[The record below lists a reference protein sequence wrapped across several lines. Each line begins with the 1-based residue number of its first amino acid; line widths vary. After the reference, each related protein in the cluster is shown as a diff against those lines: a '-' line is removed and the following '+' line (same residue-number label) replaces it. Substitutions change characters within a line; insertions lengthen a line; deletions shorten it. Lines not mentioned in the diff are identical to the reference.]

1 MFKLANAT
9 NDVSLP
15 LKNATGEDPRF
26 SLNLRKHPEN
36 EHLNNFYD
44 LDIVFDPS
52 TTTSYRLSSSFSYT
66 PELTFGGSEK
76 EYNGAYYT
84 ANQGIGVTLA
94 TKYGHV
100 KNVAS
105 SGTYFKDYVSSM
117 TKYPA
122 GYLKYKEPGDYFSV
136 NISDHRPETT
146 FVFGHGN
153 SKNGLKEK
161 YYLDDGTEILN
172 NTNIENHYGLSSF
185 DTLYEEYGHRGTSEG
200 NPSSTYYDS
209 VYTTNIQPI
218 SIPSDNNASTMSIA
232 LYQNFLAQHYWVP
245 VPKG

>member
-1 MFKLANAT
+1 
-9 NDVSLP
+9 
-15 LKNATGEDPRF
+15 
-26 SLNLRKHPEN
+26 
-36 EHLNNFYD
+36 
-44 LDIVFDPS
+44 
-52 TTTSYRLSSSFSYT
+52 
-66 PELTFGGSEK
+66 
-76 EYNGAYYT
+76 
-84 ANQGIGVTLA
+84 
-94 TKYGHV
+94 
-100 KNVAS
+100 
-105 SGTYFKDYVSSM
+105 M

-172 NTNIENHYGLSSF
+172 NTNIENHYGLSNF
-185 DTLYEEYGHRGTSEG
+185 DTLYEEYGHRGTSGG